1 MLESLIARARF
12 YDFTGYWIPGNL
24 TIGII
29 WIYARVF
36 GWAAEADKA
45 ISFVEKHWLAS
56 TILIFIVG
64 GYAIGHLVN
73 AISKFLIEK
82 IAFAVAYKNSADWLG
97 RLKKRNGSKE
107 KVILK
112 RFEEKFGYSPNSSV
126 AAGPVIQGWAEQKL
140 PAPSMTTFR
149 FLCFYGMNRT
159 LAVLTI
165 AIIPPAAH
173 WSLAH
178 SHFCCMIIVILA
190 GIIFAGMFIY
200 QYLRFV
206 EYYANS
212 IPELLLMDVAEN
224 DKAKDGQRKG
234 EGNE

>member
-24 TIGII
+24 AIGII
-29 WIYARVF
+29 WLYARVF

-73 AISKFLIEK
+73 AISKLLIEK

-107 KVILK
+107 QVILE

-126 AAGPVIQGWAEQKL
+126 SAGPVIQGWAEQKL

-206 EYYANS
+206 EYYADS
-212 IPELLLMDVAEN
+212 IPELLLMDERSDTKLDSKKDVN
-224 DKAKDGQRKG
+224 D
-234 EGNE
+234 

>member
-73 AISKFLIEK
+73 AISKLLIEK

-107 KVILK
+107 QVILE

-126 AAGPVIQGWAEQKL
+126 SAGPVIQGWVEQKL

-190 GIIFAGMFIY
+190 GIIFAGMFIS

-206 EYYANS
+206 QYYADS
-212 IPELLLMDVAEN
+212 IPELLLMDERSDTKLDSKKDVN
-224 DKAKDGQRKG
+224 D
-234 EGNE
+234 